1 MLASLRSRCVS
12 GSTLLHTASFFG
24 AVPVIKTLLSEGLD
38 VNILDYKGATPLH
51 RARDGATVELL
62 LEVGSN
68 IDSVDHDGNT
78 PLHVKCYGES
88 GEATDLECIEK
99 LLMKEAPL
107 NTRNNR
113 DLMPIHCCAMQG
125 RIDAIQ
131 ALLFFDTA
139 GSIKQSL
146 EMEDEKSPP
155 SLPHLSVAND
165 FLDCAKWLSENKF
178 EFKETETDLLVHKI
192 LLEEV
197 PCANR
202 VETIRFLLRNGAS
215 VNPTYPGG
223 NTALHITSGLSNA
236 ADVLELLLSF
246 DADVDALNDDACTPL
261 FYATQSNN
269 LYAASLLL
277 NHGANVRSRN
287 LQGLTAFDFIT
298 DFEEWIESS
307 YFTEEMRAR
316 LKAYNL
322 KHARDLVRAISKKV
336 KNQPPLATSQMPS
349 LRRSQPAL
357 RAVGP
362 GHVPLFLPPIPKGAT
377 R

>member
-1 MLASLRSRCVS
+1 MGEGTTEEISEFQDFWTYTHVLVLCKVCFCLLSLAVRCVS

-38 VNILDYKGATPLH
+38 VNILDYKGLTPLH

-146 EMEDEKSPP
+146 ETEDE
-155 SLPHLSVAND
+155 
-165 FLDCAKWLSENKF
+165 
-178 EFKETETDLLVHKI
+178 
-192 LLEEV
+192 
-197 PCANR
+197 
-202 VETIRFLLRNGAS
+202 
-215 VNPTYPGG
+215 
-223 NTALHITSGLSNA
+223 
-236 ADVLELLLSF
+236 VLEIIYIYS
-246 DADVDALNDDACTPL
+246 C
-261 FYATQSNN
+261 
-269 LYAASLLL
+269 
-277 NHGANVRSRN
+277 RRN
-287 LQGLTAFDFIT
+287 C
-298 DFEEWIESS
+298 
-307 YFTEEMRAR
+307 RC
-316 LKAYNL
+316 
-322 KHARDLVRAISKKV
+322 
-336 KNQPPLATSQMPS
+336 
-349 LRRSQPAL
+349 
-357 RAVGP
+357 
-362 GHVPLFLPPIPKGAT
+362 
-377 R
+377 

>member
-1 MLASLRSRCVS
+1 
-12 GSTLLHTASFFG
+12 
-24 AVPVIKTLLSEGLD
+24 
-38 VNILDYKGATPLH
+38 
-51 RARDGATVELL
+51 
-62 LEVGSN
+62 
-68 IDSVDHDGNT
+68 
-78 PLHVKCYGES
+78 
-88 GEATDLECIEK
+88 
-99 LLMKEAPL
+99 
-107 NTRNNR
+107 
-113 DLMPIHCCAMQG
+113 
-125 RIDAIQ
+125 
-131 ALLFFDTA
+131 
-139 GSIKQSL
+139 
-146 EMEDEKSPP
+146 
-155 SLPHLSVAND
+155 
-165 FLDCAKWLSENKF
+165 
-178 EFKETETDLLVHKI
+178 
-192 LLEEV
+192 
-197 PCANR
+197 
-202 VETIRFLLRNGAS
+202 
-215 VNPTYPGG
+215 
-223 NTALHITSGLSNA
+223 
-236 ADVLELLLSF
+236 LSF